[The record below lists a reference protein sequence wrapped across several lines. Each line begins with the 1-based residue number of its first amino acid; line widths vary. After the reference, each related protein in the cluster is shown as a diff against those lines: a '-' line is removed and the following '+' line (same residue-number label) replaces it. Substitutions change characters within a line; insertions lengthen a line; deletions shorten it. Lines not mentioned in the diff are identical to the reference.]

1 MILSWIFATVGL
13 AIGLWLLTKSAD
25 WFVDGA
31 VALAHRIHMPE
42 LIVGFVIVGF
52 GTSLP
57 EMLVSVLAAAQGMP
71 LLSLG
76 NAYGSNITNI
86 LLILGVSMLIAP
98 IAIHRIALKR
108 DIPFLF
114 AVLIALVVMSRD
126 GCFSRL
132 DGAILLGSFLLYLTY
147 QILLARRSAK
157 QKPDEPVEAEL
168 SLGRALLLTFGG
180 LIALLTASQILV
192 ASAKWIATT
201 VAGLVGLSPE
211 ATQLIVGLT
220 VIATGTS
227 LPELMASVS
236 AMRKGQPDIA
246 LGNVVGSNCFNICI
260 VAGLALLIH
269 PVQVSEMPPAL
280 TGRDLY
286 VMLTS
291 TLLVWVPGVL
301 VWLRLAR
308 KGSHAPVTL
317 GRGLGICFVL
327 GWIVYTL
334 LAMLFTQ
341 SA

>member
-1 MILSWIFATVGL
+1 MILSWILSAAGL
-13 AIGLWLLTKSAD
+13 AFGLWLLTRSAD

-31 VALAHRIHMPE
+31 VALAHRIRMPE

-98 IAIHRIALKR
+98 IAIHRVALKR

-114 AVLIALVVMSRD
+114 AALIALTVMSLD
-126 GCFSRL
+126 GTFSRL
-132 DGAILLGSFLLYLTY
+132 DGTLLFGSFLLYLTY
-147 QILLARRSAK
+147 QIVLARRSAK
-157 QKPDEPVEAEL
+157 TEKREPAEDEPT
-168 SLGRALLLTFGG
+168 LGRALLLTVGG
-180 LIALLTASQILV
+180 LLSLLAASQILV
-192 ASAKWIATT
+192 MSAKWIATT
-201 VAGLVGLSPE
+201 VAELVGLSPE

-220 VIATGTS
+220 VVATGTS

-246 LGNVVGSNCFNICI
+246 LGNVVGSNCFNLCI
-260 VAGLALLIH
+260 VAGLALIIH
-269 PVQVSEMPPAL
+269 PVEVAGMPAAL

-286 VMLTS
+286 VMIIS

-301 VWLRLAR
+301 VWFRLAR
-308 KGSHAPVTL
+308 KGPHAPVTL
-317 GRGLGICFVL
+317 GRGLGFLFVT
-327 GWIVYTL
+327 GWIIYTL
-334 LAMLFTQ
+334 WAIRFTQ
-341 SA
+341 